1 MSDALASATAS
12 FEVLQRQLGDCATI
26 VEALHKSMD
35 AQSAS
40 LPLSTMM
47 VGNVSL
53 SYLVIFFFFCL
64 LFDSLINF
72 NLYLFQF
79 IFGIQYWLFLL

>member
-26 VEALHKSMD
+26 VEALHASLD
-35 AQSAS
+35 VQSSS

-47 VGNVSL
+47 VGKVSL
-53 SYLVIFFFFCL
+53 SYLVI
-64 LFDSLINF
+64 LIYFYLMSAIYLTYLMSYNTCKVNF
-72 NLYLFQF
+72 WY
-79 IFGIQYWLFLL
+79 IF

>member
-26 VEALHKSMD
+26 VEALHASMD
-35 AQSAS
+35 VQSSS

-47 VGNVSL
+47 VGKISL
-53 SYLVIFFFFCL
+53 SFLVIYIFFYLRWTVFL
-64 LFDSLINF
+64 LFF
-72 NLYLFQF
+72 NTFRDLY
-79 IFGIQYWLFLL
+79 YM